1 MKGLATIFKKE
12 CLRYFTDYRML
23 IALFLPGILIFVL
36 YMSMGNIMTN
46 IVSTPAI
53 ENTVFHIAYTDDFG
67 EGEYPKLVS
76 LLEATFTS
84 EGKGN
89 TLKTYPL
96 SEEESLSAKEE
107 VKKGT
112 YDVYL
117 DYSPSFE
124 DELLGEKVQTLNIYY
139 NGASEK
145 ATYLYELTSSLVS
158 FAYNGYLLNQENGF
172 PIDSNVA
179 EENFRMDQVASF
191 LIPLLTTTFLFSPII
206 SLAPESIAGE
216 KERGTLA
223 TLLITPVS
231 RSAISW
237 GKILAISLASLASAL
252 VSFLGVFFSIP
263 SILPGFQLSFDSAFP
278 ILILFLLSD
287 ILFVGIGIAISAFAK
302 SIKEANA
309 YLGGLLTLMMVVSLL
324 SSILDFSALPFA
336 FIPVFNISSC
346 MSLILKSSTFPWLYM
361 TITIVVTALAASLVV
376 FFANRLFRSEKIML
390 RK

>member
-1 MKGLATIFKKE
+1 
-12 CLRYFTDYRML
+12 
-23 IALFLPGILIFVL
+23 
-36 YMSMGNIMTN
+36 
-46 IVSTPAI
+46 
-53 ENTVFHIAYTDDFG
+53 
-67 EGEYPKLVS
+67 
-76 LLEATFTS
+76 
-84 EGKGN
+84 
-89 TLKTYPL
+89 
-96 SEEESLSAKEE
+96 
-107 VKKGT
+107 
-112 YDVYL
+112 
-117 DYSPSFE
+117 
-124 DELLGEKVQTLNIYY
+124 
-139 NGASEK
+139 
-145 ATYLYELTSSLVS
+145 
-158 FAYNGYLLNQENGF
+158 
-172 PIDSNVA
+172 
-179 EENFRMDQVASF
+179 MDQVASF

-302 SIKEANA
+302 SIKEANS

-361 TITIVVTALAASLVV
+361 AITIAVTALAASLVV
-376 FFANRLFRSEKIML
+376 FFANRLFRSEKIMF